1 MRTGRHAEAAAH
13 VTAVREANLAA
24 ISPRLALI
32 TGGAAAIAA
41 PDHQDSDLFEQA
53 LATPGT
59 NRWPFDLARIQLLY
73 GEHLRRT
80 KATTHA
86 RSHLTTALDT
96 FQRLGAQP
104 WAARAGNELRATGLS
119 RGQAAA
125 SGPASLT
132 PQQREIAKLAAAG
145 LTNKQIGERLFLS
158 PRTVATHLY
167 QLFPKLG
174 VTSRAA
180 LRDALTALPDE
191 QPQGDEQGPAP
202 NN

>member
-1 MRTGRHAEAAAH
+1 
-13 VTAVREANLAA
+13 VREADLAA

-41 PDHQDSDLFEQA
+41 PDHQAGDLFEQA